1 MGEMG
6 NRFGFKIIRL
16 IALLVLPVM
25 LSACLYLD
33 IGTVL
38 SLKKLDPYS
47 VDLMSSRAAVLIP
60 DDIYYAQNVEV
71 TVRVT
76 RGGEVLREEVFAL
89 EVVGDG
95 EDLPG
100 MNLQKLPGKPL
111 VVRLAAADYERAIAL
126 QKSLGALDKN
136 HQWVEPGSDTMT
148 GDKKADRAIAADEK
162 ASGDL
167 TIGWQFSIPPTS
179 RDKYCRRHKKI
190 GLTAWVK
197 INDDPGYRRVV
208 HGLPLKRI
216 YGRKGKKKLCLTPDP
231 KSSKSASR

>member
-6 NRFGFKIIRL
+6 NRSGVKILRL
-16 IALLVLPVM
+16 GALLVLSV
-25 LSACLYLD
+25 LISACLYLD

-47 VDLMSSRAAVLIP
+47 VDLVSSRAAVLIP
-60 DDIYYAQNVEV
+60 DDINYAPSVEV

-76 RGGEVLREEVFAL
+76 RGGQVLREEVFAL
-89 EVVGDG
+89 EVVGGG

-100 MNLQKLPGKPL
+100 VNLQKLAGKPL
-111 VVRLAAADYERAIAL
+111 VVRLAAADYDRAIAL
-126 QKSLGALDKN
+126 QKRLSALDET
-136 HQWVEPGSDTMT
+136 HQWVEPGRDTMT

-167 TIGWQFSIPPTS
+167 TIGWQFSIPSTS

-216 YGRKGKKKLCLTPDP
+216 YGRKGKKALCLTPDLKP
-231 KSSKSASR
+231 SKSARR

>member
-1 MGEMG
+1 M
-6 NRFGFKIIRL
+6 F
-16 IALLVLPVM
+16 LVLPVL

-47 VDLMSSRAAVLIP
+47 VDLLNSRAAVLIP
-60 DDIYYAQNVEV
+60 DDIDYAQNIEV

-76 RGGEVLREEVFAL
+76 RSGKVLREEVFAL
-89 EVVGDG
+89 EVVGNG

-100 MNLQKLPGKPL
+100 VNLRKLPGRPL
-111 VVRLAAADYERAIAL
+111 VVRLAEADYERAITL
-126 QKSLGALDKN
+126 QKRLGAMDKN
-136 HQWVEPGSDTMT
+136 HQWVEPDSDTMT
-148 GDKKADRAIAADEK
+148 GDKKGERAIAADEK

-167 TIGWQFSIPPTS
+167 TIGWQFTIPSTS

-216 YGRKGKKKLCLTPDP
+216 YGRKGKKALCLAPDP
-231 KSSKSASR
+231 KPPKSASR